1 MASEEMNEYRGWIA
15 ERKVRRS
22 RLTRHQYTIG
32 LLQEGRHAGLLTSE
46 ETMRIQ
52 QGLMLI
58 LQELILRY
66 TQGEST
72 SVTTET
78 AEDIMLSVLY
88 ATDAYL
94 FGLGQPEQAIDC
106 LKRMSIRDIY
116 TQGVETVSQCFADTK
131 QLYEDVSQT
140 MVQVPIDAYR
150 LTIDESLPVFL
161 RKYGMIFHAHNTM
174 ASIDYPLAQ
183 DDMKLQG
190 VFYMKQYLERLQLEN
205 TFCNQF
211 DLQAILELLS
221 HYGRMCRFD
230 YRMELFNLFQL
241 ILNQSV
247 FSTLCGGAPTELRIS
262 VAQYERLARRLAS
275 LSEDEIRTA
284 ITSALTIIQQE
295 LKLDHQLIPYMD
307 GCKEELVQRVKH
319 AAEYNSLDHVIVME
333 RQSAASS
340 RVISFD
346 KADVMSSAQ
355 LRRLLDQIHS
365 CASTEEKVKLMLQKV
380 HSIHDYLD
388 LLESNCLYGDEYEA
402 LFRAFGEM
410 ELAILAKV
418 VFYEELRNESLVS
431 FISAGSEED
440 RSEWQRHFVR
450 FLRDKDQ
457 DALRSMDRCVNELD
471 YEQLSFN

>member
-1 MASEEMNEYRGWIA
+1 
-15 ERKVRRS
+15 
-22 RLTRHQYTIG
+22 
-32 LLQEGRHAGLLTSE
+32 
-46 ETMRIQ
+46 MRIQ

-78 AEDIMLSVLY
+78 AEDIMVSVLY
-88 ATDAYL
+88 AMDAHL

-106 LKRMSIRDIY
+106 LKRMNIRDIY
-116 TQGVETVSQCFADTK
+116 TQGVETVSRCFADTK
-131 QLYEDVSQT
+131 QLYEEVSST
-140 MVQVPIDAYR
+140 MLQVPIEAYH
-150 LTIDESLPVFL
+150 LTIDEALPVFL
-161 RKYGMIFHAHNTM
+161 CKYGLIFHAHNTM

-205 TFCNQF
+205 TFCAKF

-262 VAQYERLARRLAS
+262 VAQYERLAHQFARF
-275 LSEDEIRTA
+275 SEGEIRKA
-284 ITSALTIIQQE
+284 ITSAMTIIQQD
-295 LKLDHQLIPYMD
+295 LALDHLLIAYMD
-307 GCKEELVQRVKH
+307 DCKEELVQRVKH
-319 AAEYNSLDHVIVME
+319 AAEHNSLDHVIVME
-333 RQSAASS
+333 RQAAASS
-340 RVISFD
+340 MVISFD

-388 LLESNCLYGDEYEA
+388 LLESECLYGDEYEA

-418 VFYEELRNESLVS
+418 VFYEELR
-431 FISAGSEED
+431 SEPLLAVIAAD
-440 RSEWQRHFVR
+440 PDDICSEWQHHFVR
-450 FLRDKDQ
+450 FLRHKDHE
-457 DALRSMDRCVNELD
+457 ALRSLDSWVNELD